1 MKTVESV
8 TQEINDT
15 LKSITKDSGKAEVD
29 AVKRDVAFLRQCK
42 RYLESSPRKE
52 FIEAQKAEIE
62 RRIELI
68 PTHYEAWKF
77 GKVLTKY
84 NDPYKAYQ
92 TEMNYSGLKTQLK
105 TLDYLLS

>member
-8 TQEINDT
+8 TQEINDA

-52 FIEAQKAEIE
+52 FIEAQKVEIE

-68 PTHYEAWKF
+68 PSHYKEWQF

-84 NDPYKAYQ
+84 KDPYRAYQ
-92 TEMNYSGLKTQLK
+92 TEMNYSGLKAQLK
-105 TLDYLLS
+105 TLNYLLS